1 MSMKK
6 ISNTIYTIIFKWIE
20 EETFVN
26 LKEVHDAI
34 LSMMKG
40 KNYKLINTIEQDLNE
55 IKSSIGFFNI
65 SKDEKFI
72 VYNFFCDCLDI
83 YEYEMNEKICSL
95 DAERRYYNAI
105 LAYYRTSSFLK
116 GDAINASFV
125 NDFFNVGARI
135 KQVYSIPEYEENF
148 KKNSLIT
155 LKAQIEEIFN
165 RYNIIDRIYPAILQ

>member
-1 MSMKK
+1 MSIKK

-26 LKEVHDAI
+26 LKEVHDTI

-40 KNYKLINTIEQDLNE
+40 DNYNLINTIEQDLNE
-55 IKSSIGFFNI
+55 IKSSIGVFNI
-65 SKDEKFI
+65 SKDEKFTA
-72 VYNFFCDCLDI
+72 YNFFCDCLDI

-95 DAERRYYNAI
+95 DSEKRYYNAI

-116 GDAINASFV
+116 GDTINTSFV

-165 RYNIIDRIYPAILQ
+165 RYNIMDRIYPAILQ